1 MIYKNKELLM
11 QTCNILK
18 RSFYYYDDILFA
30 KRMYAYLV
38 NCGNEDWQTYYKNN
52 VDERRDKYVRK
63 EYKQLI
69 RSLNKFNRF
78 KV

>member
-11 QTCNILK
+11 QTCNILRK
-18 RSFYYYDDILFA
+18 SFYYYDDILFA
-30 KRMYAYLV
+30 RRMYDYLV
-38 NCGNEDWQTYYKNN
+38 NCGTEDWQTYYKNN

-69 RSLNKFNRF
+69 RSLNNFNRF